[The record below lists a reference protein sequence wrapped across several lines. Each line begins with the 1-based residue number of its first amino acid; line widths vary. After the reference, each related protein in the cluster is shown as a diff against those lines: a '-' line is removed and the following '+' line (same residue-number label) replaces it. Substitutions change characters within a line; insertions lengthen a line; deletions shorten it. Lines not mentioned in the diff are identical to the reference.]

1 MAVVPWRPPR
11 RRSAEILPRLP
22 MMRFRQPKSRSLL
35 SDHRT
40 ALMLLVLVGADITRA
55 DERGLFAERALVSG
69 QEPIVTEPVAENPAP
84 PAVATLSLPNARDLL
99 AAPSAAR
106 PQVELNYATTEPAHT
121 TGRRRSM
128 FLSRQRSAQPDEP
141 SATGLPGDRSAT
153 NGPATNGQGFWDT
166 LFQAPEFQVSRQ
178 TTERLPTPQ
187 PEAATPLPPPPQPPL
202 IPSLGVSPP
211 RQTAPGAAGLGEPA
225 HLGAVSEGG
234 SEAFRTA
241 PDPLLP
247 KPDGAMPGGMQRL
260 LESDEEPD
268 FCLFDEPLPPES
280 LPFDLDAIADDI
292 WDPERSIL
300 DERHQQPGLPAAY
313 SSNNRFRNAYGRL
326 GDSFRRIAQS
336 RQRLDSGMGLLWVRH
351 APMVLDTTEPR
362 NQFRIRGDLGF
373 GMQFPDRSEYY
384 RAAPPLGPDY
394 LGSIDT
400 RSLAFMFEVG
410 GEALSVQ
417 TEIPVQ
423 GYSAEFGEGH
433 SAVGDIRITQKLRL
447 FNADEYQ
454 VTQML
459 RVHTPTGNRAIG
471 AGTGHVSMEP
481 GALLRYK
488 LNDWTY
494 FHSEFK
500 YLLPIGGNP
509 DFAGDVLT
517 YGFGLSTVWYESLD
531 SAVMPTLELQSIN
544 FLTGGKTGLD
554 GDFAVDSEA
563 TALLVPGIVWA
574 RDSGGDLGAFEL
586 GAGLGMA
593 IGRQRHYETLLRIE
607 LRLTR

>member
-1 MAVVPWRPPR
+1 
-11 RRSAEILPRLP
+11 
-22 MMRFRQPKSRSLL
+22 MMRSRQPKSRFPL

-40 ALMLLVLVGADITRA
+40 AWLLLAFVCPTIARA
-55 DERGLFAERALVSG
+55 DERGFIAERMLAAD
-69 QEPIVTEPVAENPAP
+69 QELIQTEPAATDSAP
-84 PAVATLSLPNARDLL
+84 QAVGTLSLPTSQDLL
-99 AAPSAAR
+99 AALSAAP
-106 PQVELNYATTEPAHT
+106 PQAELSYPTTEPAPLP
-121 TGRRRSM
+121 GRRRSM
-128 FLSRQRSAQPDEP
+128 FLSRQGSAQPTES
-141 SATGLPGDRSAT
+141 SATTIQGDKPT
-153 NGPATNGQGFWDT
+153 KNGPAPSGTGFWYT
-166 LFQAPEFQVSRQ
+166 LFQSPEFQVAQ
-178 TTERLPTPQ
+178 QAAEPLPTPQ
-187 PEAATPLPPPPQPPL
+187 PESATPLPPPNQSTR
-202 IPSLGVSPP
+202 IPSLDSNPSLQADPRTTVLARPVPSGGAQAGDDRAFQASPDQLP
-211 RQTAPGAAGLGEPA
+211 PPPGRGLP
-225 HLGAVSEGG
+225 SRGG
-234 SEAFRTA
+234 
-241 PDPLLP
+241 
-247 KPDGAMPGGMQRL
+247 RL
-260 LESDEEPD
+260 LGPDEEPD
-268 FCLFDEPLPPES
+268 FRLFDDSLPPES
-280 LPFDLDAIADDI
+280 LAFDLEAIADDI

-300 DERHQQPGLPAAY
+300 DDHLHSQDLPLPY
-313 SSNNRFRNAYGRL
+313 SSDNRLANVYGRM

-373 GMQFPDRSEYY
+373 GMRFPDRSEYF

-394 LGSIDT
+394 LGPIDT

-544 FLTGGKTGLD
+544 FLTGGKTGPG

-593 IGRQRHYETLLRIE
+593 IGRQKHYETLLRIE